1 MDNLHHLSAQSP
13 LYAKRD
19 QLLNGSGQ
27 AVALS
32 QERAP
37 RLISMR
43 GDGSNKSFLAAV
55 KNLIGASLP
64 LKPCSSQEKGAVAV
78 LWMGPD
84 EWLIIANETDA
95 LKPLPEMALAL
106 AEYHCALVDI
116 SNSKVML
123 SLSGPSSRDVLSKG
137 CSIDFYSNEWRKGLC
152 VNSLY
157 ARCDVT
163 IWQRATRDHYTILV
177 KNSFSDYVSDYLLD
191 AMSEYNAA

>member
-1 MDNLHHLSAQSP
+1 MDNLQHLSAQSP
-13 LYAKRD
+13 LYEKRD

-32 QERAP
+32 QEKAP
-37 RLISMR
+37 ILILMR
-43 GDGSNKSFLAAV
+43 GDGSDKSFLAAA
-55 KNLIGASLP
+55 KNLIGSPLP

-78 LWMGPD
+78 LWMGPN
-84 EWLIIANETDA
+84 EWLIIANETDT

-137 CSIDFYSNEWRKGLC
+137 CSIDFYSNEWRKGHC

-163 IWQRATRDHYTILV
+163 IWQRATRDHYAILV
-177 KNSFSDYVSDYLLD
+177 RNSFSDYVSDYLLD
-191 AMSEYNAA
+191 AMSEYSAA